1 MKGTE
6 IMSQSGTV
14 KFFNSEK
21 GFGFITP
28 DDGGK
33 DVFVHISSVQASGM
47 EGLAEN
53 QKITFETEPDNRGKG
68 PKAINIQAAE

>member
-1 MKGTE
+1 MEKDPV
-6 IMSQSGTV
+6 MSQSGIV
-14 KFFNSEK
+14 KFFNAEK
-21 GFGFITP
+21 GFGFVTP

-33 DVFVHISSVQASGM
+33 DVFVHISAVQASGM

-68 PKAINIQAAE
+68 PKAINIQAA